1 MVSPA
6 RLCIIC
12 KGSRRLCGW
21 RVCPLYSRIQVMPKI
36 EQSLDKEFFG
46 PSTSVFV
53 GHNFY
58 PNVYAGPLVA
68 IDSENLE
75 IMDSPQEWFG
85 KPYGEIIRFRS
96 LVLRSKSR
104 ENIFSRSKFVE
115 QNQELALAKKPT
127 DVELKFKKKPE
138 ISFEFSDI
146 AQPMGPSGSL
156 ERFRI
161 TENPAIPRKTEKITN
176 DELKAEEAGFLLYR
190 HGEDV
195 YKVSTILSSG
205 ILGLEERKKLVP
217 TRWSITATDDMI
229 FRKLVPEVRGY
240 EQISEYLV
248 FSSEYLDNHFL
259 FLLMPGNWEF
269 ENFEAWSPGSSWS
282 FNLKKTEILE
292 EYEPFQGRKAYANL
306 QAGGYYASRLAVIEY
321 LHRIKRQARVV
332 GFREIHEG
340 YTIPLGVWVVRETAR
355 NAFLSKPLKFPTPNE
370 ALKHIGS
377 RLKTNVNEYV
387 RKSVILK
394 QRRLGDFKSF

>member
-6 RLCIIC
+6 SLCIIC

-21 RVCPLYSRIQVMPKI
+21 RVCPLYSRIKVMPQI
-36 EQSLDKEFFG
+36 EKTLKKEFFG

-58 PNVYAGPLVA
+58 PNIYIGPLAA

-75 IMDSPQEWFG
+75 IVDSPQEWFG

-96 LVLRSKSR
+96 LVLRSKYR

-127 DVELKFKKKPE
+127 DVELEFKKKPK

-146 AQPMGPSGSL
+146 TQPMGPSANL
-156 ERFRI
+156 ERMRI
-161 TENPAIPRKTEKITN
+161 TENPAIPIKTEKIVS

-205 ILGLEERKKLVP
+205 ILGLEERKKLIP
-217 TRWSITATDDMI
+217 MRWSITAVDDMI

-240 EQISEYLV
+240 EQINEYLV

-282 FNLKKTEILE
+282 FNLKKTEIIE

-340 YTIPLGVWVVRETAR
+340 YTIPLGVWVVREAAR
-355 NAFLSKPLKFPTPNE
+355 KAFLSKPLKFPTPNE
-370 ALKHIGS
+370 ALRHIGS

-387 RKSVILK
+387 KKSVILK

>member
-1 MVSPA
+1 
-6 RLCIIC
+6 
-12 KGSRRLCGW
+12 
-21 RVCPLYSRIQVMPKI
+21 MPKI
-36 EQSLDKEFFG
+36 EQFLDKEFFG

-58 PNVYAGPLVA
+58 PNVYVGPLAA
-68 IDSENLE
+68 IDPE
-75 IMDSPQEWFG
+75 IIETVDSPQEWFG

-96 LVLRSKSR
+96 LVLRSKYR
-104 ENIFSRSKFVE
+104 ENVHSRSNFVE
-115 QNQELALAKKPT
+115 NTQDLALAKKPT
-127 DVELKFKKKPE
+127 DVELGFKKKPK

-146 AQPMGPSGSL
+146 TQPMGPSATL
-156 ERFRI
+156 ERMRI
-161 TENPAIPRKTEKITN
+161 TENPKIAKKTEKIVG

-190 HGEDV
+190 HGDDV
-195 YKVSTILSSG
+195 YRVSTILSSG
-205 ILGLEERKKLVP
+205 VLGLEERKKLVP
-217 TRWSITATDDMI
+217 TRWSITAVDDLI
-229 FRKLVPEVRGY
+229 FRKLVPRVRVC
-240 EQISEYLV
+240 EQINEYLV
-248 FSSEYLDNHFL
+248 FSGEYLDNHFE

-282 FNLKKTEILE
+282 FNLKKTEILG

-321 LHRIKRQARVV
+321 LHRIRKQARVI

-355 NAFLSKPLKFPTPNE
+355 KAFLSKPLKFHSLAE

-377 RLKTNVNEYV
+377 RLRTPVKEYIK
-387 RKSVILK
+387 KSVILK
-394 QRRLGDFKSF
+394 QKRLGDFKSF